1 MPATKRTKI
10 LSVFGTRPEAIKMAP
25 VIRAMLDDARAQCVT
40 CVTGQ
45 HRQMLDQV
53 LDLFGIQPDYDLKIM
68 VREQTLAHVTSK
80 VLEELDQILAE
91 QQPDWI
97 VVQGDTTS
105 AMAAALAGFYRRIRV
120 AHVEAGLRTNDV
132 FDPYPEEVN
141 RRYIDCVA
149 SVHFAATARNRDVL
163 LREGISPSRI
173 AVTGNTVIDA
183 LLHMAGKLFSLE
195 KSPLAG
201 IPFADKRI
209 VLVTAHRRENW
220 GSPLREI
227 CAALR
232 QIAIRNPDVHI
243 VYPVHLNPNI
253 HSPVYASLHGLPNIS
268 LLAPLDYLSFV
279 QLAKRSYLVLTDSGG
294 IQEEM
299 PSLGKPVL
307 VMRNVTERTEALEA
321 GTAVLVGT
329 SARAIAEGAAD
340 LLDNRDRY
348 QAMVSSENP
357 YGDGLAGRRISDWL
371 LADGEGGKDEYFTQT
386 FVATR

>member
-1 MPATKRTKI
+1 MPATKRKKI

-53 LDLFGIQPDYDLKIM
+53 LDLFGIQPDYDLNIM
-68 VREQTLAHVTSK
+68 VRDQTLAHVTSK
-80 VLEELDQILAE
+80 VLEKLDQILAE

-105 AMAAALAGFYRRIRV
+105 AMAAALAGFYRRVPV

-132 FDPYPEEVN
+132 FNPYPEEVN

-149 SVHFAATARNRDVL
+149 SVHFAATERNRDVL
-163 LREGISPSRI
+163 LREGVSPFRI
-173 AVTGNTVIDA
+173 LVTGNTVIDA
-183 LLHMAGKLFSLE
+183 LLHVAGKPFSIE

-201 IPFADKRI
+201 IPFAEKRI

-220 GSPLREI
+220 GSPMREI

-232 QIAIRNPDVHI
+232 QIAMRNPDVHI
-243 VYPVHLNPNI
+243 VYPVHLNP
-253 HSPVYASLHGLPNIS
+253 SVYAPVYESLDGLPNIS
-268 LLAPLDYLSFV
+268 LLAPLDYLSFM

-307 VMRNVTERTEALEA
+307 VMRKVTERAEALEA

-329 SARAIAEGAAD
+329 SARAIAQGAAE
-340 LLDNRDRY
+340 LLENSDRY
-348 QAMVSSENP
+348 RAMVSSKNP
-357 YGDGLAGRRISDWL
+357 YGDGLAARRISDRL
-371 LADGEGGKDEYFTQT
+371 LADEESVKDEYPAQRL
-386 FVATR
+386 VATR